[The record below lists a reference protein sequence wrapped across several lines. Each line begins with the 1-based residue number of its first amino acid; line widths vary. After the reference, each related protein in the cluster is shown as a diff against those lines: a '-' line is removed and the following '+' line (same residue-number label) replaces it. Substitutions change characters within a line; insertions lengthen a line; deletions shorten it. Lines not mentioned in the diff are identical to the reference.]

1 MFERKIS
8 KFKKEEMMENEK
20 ESENSELDENQIVSF
35 IMDDDVYGIEI
46 MDVQEIIKVGKITRI
61 PNTLNYIEGV
71 LDLRGQIL
79 PIIDLRKKFGL
90 TAKEINESSRIIV
103 LNLNEIIIG
112 IIVDAVSEVLRVNK
126 DAIKQ
131 PPKII
136 SLDDKSN
143 IIKRI
148 VRLED
153 RLLILLDIDKIL
165 TSKEISDLTIIKD
178 LKTKI
183 EKEVEENKN
192 QDQQSS
198 EIINN
203 KEKNNNNQNNVIEK
217 ELENVSG

>member
-183 EKEVEENKN
+183 EKEVKEKKN

-198 EIINN
+198 EIINK